1 MNHDENLLQLHMVE
15 ISYLDGSVEIQAMAS
30 AGRAQQ
36 TGADRSG
43 SESHWATHLL
53 HDRHHKGPKVV
64 CASASHFLLHWLM
77 WTLSLVFFF
86 FFRLVTIGARILTKI

>member
-30 AGRAQQ
+30 AG
-36 TGADRSG
+36 
-43 SESHWATHLL
+43 
-53 HDRHHKGPKVV
+53 RHHKGPKVV

-86 FFRLVTIGARILTKI
+86 FFLDLLPLVLEY